1 MLEKYC
7 AEDEKYVNMRPEI
20 WGCPAAE
27 WGCGQHRKKEVS
39 GMISFLLCLAVLIV
53 GYFVYGKIVDNT
65 FGPDDRETPAVRIND
80 GVDYVV
86 MPQWKLFLVQL
97 LNIAGLGPIF
107 GAMQGAL
114 WGPVVFLWITFG
126 TIFAGGVHDYFSGMM
141 SERNE
146 GASIAEVTG
155 RYLGPVMQNIMRVF
169 SVVLLIMVGTV
180 FAVGPAGLIVTLCK
194 NSGMSGLLTTTLF
207 WLIIILVY
215 YFIATFISI
224 DAIIGKIYPVFGICL
239 IIMAVGV
246 IFGIFTNPAY
256 TIPELWS
263 NFHSMHPSGT
273 PIWSFMFITVACGAI
288 SGFHSTQSPLMAR
301 CMKSEKQ
308 GHFVFYGAMVCE
320 GVIALIWAA
329 AGCSLYEVTGGLNT
343 GLAEALAMG
352 QSKAIYDVC
361 SKTMGGVAIAL
372 AMIGVV
378 VCPITSGDTAFR
390 SARLTLADWLKI
402 DQDSY
407 ANRLKLCVP
416 VLGVGAFLGIGNA
429 LGFINY
435 TVIWRYFSWTN
446 QTLAMIVLWAAS
458 MYLFKEKK
466 NYWITAVPATFMSA
480 VSATYFVL
488 APECLGGL
496 LNHKTAEGAIVYN
509 TAVAYP
515 VGILFAIAML
525 ALFLYATKKQ
535 TVKKTA

>member
-1 MLEKYC
+1 
-7 AEDEKYVNMRPEI
+7 
-20 WGCPAAE
+20 
-27 WGCGQHRKKEVS
+27 
-39 GMISFLLCLAVLIV
+39 MISFLLCLAILVG

-107 GAMQGAL
+107 GALQGAL

-141 SERNE
+141 SERND

-194 NSGMSGLLTTTLF
+194 NGGMSGLLTTTLF
-207 WLIIILVY
+207 WLIIILAY

-224 DAIIGKIYPVFGICL
+224 DAIIGKIYPLFGICL

-256 TIPELWS
+256 TIPEIWANFS
-263 NFHSMHPSGT
+263 NMHPSNT

-329 AGCSLYEVTGGLNT
+329 AGCALYTITDGKMV
-343 GLAEALAMG
+343 GLAEALAAG
-352 QSKAIYDVC
+352 QSAAIYDVC
-361 SKTMGGVAIAL
+361 LKTMGKVGVAL

-378 VCPITSGDTAFR
+378 ICPITSGDTAFR
-390 SARLTLADWLKI
+390 SARLTLSDWLKI

-407 ANRLKLCVP
+407 VNRLKLCVP

-466 NYWITAVPATFMSA
+466 NYWITAVPAAFMSA

-525 ALFLYATKKQ
+525 ALFLCATKKQ

>member
-1 MLEKYC
+1 
-7 AEDEKYVNMRPEI
+7 
-20 WGCPAAE
+20 
-27 WGCGQHRKKEVS
+27 
-39 GMISFLLCLAVLIV
+39 MISFLLCLALLII

-107 GAMQGAL
+107 GALQGAL

-141 SERNE
+141 SERND

-194 NSGMSGLLTTTLF
+194 NGGMSGLLTTTLF
-207 WLIIILVY
+207 WLIIILAY

-224 DAIIGKIYPVFGICL
+224 DAIIGKIYPLFGICL

-256 TIPELWS
+256 TIPEIWANFS
-263 NFHSMHPSGT
+263 NMHPSNT

-329 AGCSLYEVTGGLNT
+329 AGCALYTITDGKMV
-343 GLAEALAMG
+343 GLAEALAAG
-352 QSKAIYDVC
+352 QSAAIYDVC
-361 SKTMGGVAIAL
+361 LKTMGKVGVAL

-378 VCPITSGDTAFR
+378 ICPITSGDTAFR
-390 SARLTLADWLKI
+390 SARLTLSDWLKI

-466 NYWITAVPATFMSA
+466 NFWITAVPATFMSA

>member
-1 MLEKYC
+1 
-7 AEDEKYVNMRPEI
+7 
-20 WGCPAAE
+20 
-27 WGCGQHRKKEVS
+27 
-39 GMISFLLCLAVLIV
+39 MISFLLCLALLII

-107 GAMQGAL
+107 GALQGAL

-194 NSGMSGLLTTTLF
+194 NGGMSGLMTTTLF

-256 TIPELWS
+256 TIPEIWANFS
-263 NFHSMHPSGT
+263 NMHPSNT

-308 GHFVFYGAMVCE
+308 GHFVFYGAMVSE
-320 GVIALIWAA
+320 GIIALIWAA
-329 AGCSLYEVTGGLNT
+329 AGCALYTITDGKMV
-343 GLAEALAMG
+343 GLAEALAAG
-352 QSKAIYDVC
+352 QSAAIYDVC
-361 SKTMGGVAIAL
+361 LKTMGNVGVAL

-378 VCPITSGDTAFR
+378 ICPITSGDTAFR

-407 ANRLKLCVP
+407 ANRLKLCIP

>member
-1 MLEKYC
+1 
-7 AEDEKYVNMRPEI
+7 
-20 WGCPAAE
+20 
-27 WGCGQHRKKEVS
+27 
-39 GMISFLLCLAVLIV
+39 MISFLLCLALLII

-107 GAMQGAL
+107 GALQGAL

-141 SERNE
+141 SERND

-194 NSGMSGLLTTTLF
+194 NGGMSGMLTTTLF

-246 IFGIFTNPAY
+246 IIGIFTNPAY

-329 AGCSLYEVTGGLNT
+329 AGCALYTITDGKMT
-343 GLAEALAMG
+343 GLAEALSAG
-352 QSKAIYDVC
+352 QSAAIYDVC
-361 SKTMGGVAIAL
+361 LKTMGNVGVAL

-378 VCPITSGDTAFR
+378 ICPITSGDTAFR

-407 ANRLKLCVP
+407 VNRLKLCIP
-416 VLGVGAFLGIGNA
+416 VLGVGSFLGIGNA

-480 VSATYFVL
+480 VSCTYFVL

-496 LNHKTAEGAIVYN
+496 LNSKTAEGATIYN

-515 VGILFAIAML
+515 VGIIFAVAML
-525 ALFLYATKKQ
+525 ALFIHATKKH
-535 TVKKTA
+535 TEKKAA

>member
-1 MLEKYC
+1 
-7 AEDEKYVNMRPEI
+7 
-20 WGCPAAE
+20 
-27 WGCGQHRKKEVS
+27 
-39 GMISFLLCLAVLIV
+39 MISFLLCLAILVG

-141 SERNE
+141 SERND

-194 NSGMSGLLTTTLF
+194 NGGMSGLLTTTLF
-207 WLIIILVY
+207 WLIIILAY

-224 DAIIGKIYPVFGICL
+224 DAIIGKIYPLFGICL

-256 TIPELWS
+256 TIPEIWANFS
-263 NFHSMHPSGT
+263 NMHPSNT

-329 AGCSLYEVTGGLNT
+329 AGCALYTITDGKMV
-343 GLAEALAMG
+343 GLAEALAAG
-352 QSKAIYDVC
+352 QSAAIYDVC
-361 SKTMGGVAIAL
+361 LKTMGNVGVAL

-378 VCPITSGDTAFR
+378 ICPITSGDTAFR

-407 ANRLKLCVP
+407 ANRLKLCIP

>member
-1 MLEKYC
+1 
-7 AEDEKYVNMRPEI
+7 
-20 WGCPAAE
+20 
-27 WGCGQHRKKEVS
+27 
-39 GMISFLLCLAVLIV
+39 MISFLLCLAILVG

-141 SERNE
+141 SERND

-194 NSGMSGLLTTTLF
+194 NGGMSGVLTTTLF

-256 TIPELWS
+256 TIPEIWANFS
-263 NFHSMHPSGT
+263 NMHPSNT

-308 GHFVFYGAMVCE
+308 GHFVFYGAMVSE

-329 AGCSLYEVTGGLNT
+329 AGCALYTITDGKMV
-343 GLAEALAMG
+343 GLAEALAAG
-352 QSKAIYDVC
+352 QSAAIYDVC
-361 SKTMGGVAIAL
+361 LKTMGNVGVAL

-378 VCPITSGDTAFR
+378 ICPITSGDTAFR

-496 LNHKTAEGAIVYN
+496 LNHKTAEGATVYN

-525 ALFLYATKKQ
+525 ALFIYATKKQ

>member
-1 MLEKYC
+1 
-7 AEDEKYVNMRPEI
+7 
-20 WGCPAAE
+20 
-27 WGCGQHRKKEVS
+27 
-39 GMISFLLCLAVLIV
+39 MISFLLCLAILVG

-155 RYLGPVMQNIMRVF
+155 KYLGPVMQNIMRVF

-194 NSGMSGLLTTTLF
+194 NGGMSGLLTTTLF
-207 WLIIILVY
+207 WLIIILAY

-224 DAIIGKIYPVFGICL
+224 DAIIGKIYPLFGICL

-256 TIPELWS
+256 TIPEIWANFS
-263 NFHSMHPSGT
+263 NMHPSNT

-308 GHFVFYGAMVCE
+308 GHFVFYGAMVSE
-320 GVIALIWAA
+320 GIIALIWAA
-329 AGCSLYEVTGGLNT
+329 AGCALYTITDGKMV
-343 GLAEALAMG
+343 GLAEALAAG
-352 QSKAIYDVC
+352 QSAAIYDVC
-361 SKTMGGVAIAL
+361 LKTMGKVGVAL

-378 VCPITSGDTAFR
+378 ICPITSGDTAFR

-407 ANRLKLCVP
+407 ANRLKLCIP

-466 NYWITAVPATFMSA
+466 NYWITAVPAAFMSA

-496 LNHKTAEGAIVYN
+496 LNHKTAEGAAVYN

-525 ALFLYATKKQ
+525 ALFIYATKKQ

>member
-1 MLEKYC
+1 
-7 AEDEKYVNMRPEI
+7 
-20 WGCPAAE
+20 
-27 WGCGQHRKKEVS
+27 
-39 GMISFLLCLAVLIV
+39 MISFLLCLAILVG

-141 SERNE
+141 SERND

-194 NSGMSGLLTTTLF
+194 NGGMSGVLTTTLF

-256 TIPELWS
+256 TIPEIWANFS
-263 NFHSMHPSGT
+263 NMHPSGT

-329 AGCSLYEVTGGLNT
+329 AGCALYTITDGKMA
-343 GLAEALAMG
+343 GLAEALAAG
-352 QSKAIYDVC
+352 QSAAIYDVC
-361 SKTMGGVAIAL
+361 AKTMGGVGIAL

-378 VCPITSGDTAFR
+378 ICPITSGDTAFR

-466 NYWITAVPATFMSA
+466 NYWITAVPAAFMSA

-496 LNHKTAEGAIVYN
+496 LNHKTAEGAAVYN

-525 ALFLYATKKQ
+525 ALFIYATKKQ

>member
-1 MLEKYC
+1 
-7 AEDEKYVNMRPEI
+7 
-20 WGCPAAE
+20 
-27 WGCGQHRKKEVS
+27 
-39 GMISFLLCLAVLIV
+39 MISFLLCLAILVG

-141 SERNE
+141 SERND

-194 NSGMSGLLTTTLF
+194 NGGMSGVLTTTLF

-256 TIPELWS
+256 TIPEIWA
-263 NFHSMHPSGT
+263 NFSSMHPSGT

-329 AGCSLYEVTGGLNT
+329 AGCALYTITDGKMV
-343 GLAEALAMG
+343 GLAEALAAG
-352 QSKAIYDVC
+352 QSAAIYDVC
-361 SKTMGGVAIAL
+361 LKTMGKVGVAL

-378 VCPITSGDTAFR
+378 ICPITSGDTAFR

-496 LNHKTAEGAIVYN
+496 LNHKIAEGAAVYN

-525 ALFLYATKKQ
+525 ALFIYATKKQ